1 MRYFEDILSLQVKN
15 IRNLVNEAKE
25 TQITITVASTP
36 VIERFVERL
45 ESILSYV
52 KKFELYHIFMPGE
65 ICRYKVLSDLEYL
78 KNHIETKYTY
88 REGTFAYKTMNS
100 ILDVINET
108 MEEIK

>member
-1 MRYFEDILSLQVKN
+1 MRYFEDILSLQIKN

-25 TQITITVASTP
+25 TQITITVASAP

-45 ESILSYV
+45 ESILSCVENIDY
-52 KKFELYHIFMPGE
+52 LYMIGAVD
-65 ICRYKVLSDLEYL
+65 IYKVMSALENL